1 MVVIR
6 KKCTFAYQKVS
17 FVDVECMFSVTEP
30 ALNVLECTF
39 NDVEQNF
46 YRGRNTFILRY
57 ENYYDEEQSSLLLT
71 VMAVS
76 IWSDNNLNKK
86 GIGMAKYK
94 LQELTDMRNEGKR
107 RVYPKIVTNRT
118 LSRKEFIKRM
128 QSYHRGI
135 SESTTEAVL
144 LDVADMLVEMLS
156 MGYNV
161 NIEGIGT
168 FSLSLGFEDDKP
180 TEMQSEDD
188 KMTYRKVG
196 VKDINSRLLLNFSR
210 V

>member
-30 ALNVLECTF
+30 AFNVLECPF

-76 IWSDNNLNKK
+76 I
-86 GIGMAKYK
+86 
-94 LQELTDMRNEGKR
+94 
-107 RVYPKIVTNRT
+107 
-118 LSRKEFIKRM
+118 
-128 QSYHRGI
+128 
-135 SESTTEAVL
+135 
-144 LDVADMLVEMLS
+144 
-156 MGYNV
+156 
-161 NIEGIGT
+161 
-168 FSLSLGFEDDKP
+168 
-180 TEMQSEDD
+180 
-188 KMTYRKVG
+188 
-196 VKDINSRLLLNFSR
+196 
-210 V
+210 